1 MNTATLGL
9 FCLDDHQFQLR
20 LADTAQRV
28 YFQSTPLSREAL
40 QPLFDLTQSHYRV
53 KAPDLKQQGRDL
65 FNWFNQHTQGR
76 LAQLRQASPA
86 LALSIEIQVGEN
98 DLGLRHLPWELLHDG
113 KQFWCADALHL
124 FTPIRLASEHR
135 QDWQP
140 AKRPLQVLFMASSPE
155 DVQPVL
161 DFEAEEA
168 GILRATEQKPL
179 VLHVE
184 ESGSLQGL
192 EECLLA
198 LPDAPD
204 VLHLSGHAQLPAN
217 SEAVFLLENDEG
229 WLAPATA
236 AQLAKVLIHAERVP
250 RLLFLSGCETG
261 KADMNRDVLSFAER
275 LVQAQVPVVLGW
287 ALPVGDAAASQAA
300 AVLYEKLANGLDMAK
315 AVAAAR
321 QFLFEQNSPYW
332 HLLRCFAN
340 RSALNPLIAKGNI
353 RFVPPA
359 VTQQAFLD
367 AGNTIAVCKRENFV
381 GRRRLLQRSL
391 RQLRTLFGYA
401 GYGEG
406 ILLHGMGGLGKSST
420 AARLVERLSAT
431 HLKAV
436 HYGRLDEIS
445 LLASLR
451 KALNPQV
458 HTLLDD
464 PERSLYARL
473 YALFQPEANAYC
485 DKPLVIVLDDFEQN
499 IPKAQREHGKVN
511 AEDYEPQSLQVLHTV
526 LQAIHATYSDVRV
539 IITCRHA
546 VPIAAPY
553 VVHEARLTSLRDAEL
568 AKKLKRM
575 TGFQQATPTHRTQA
589 ITLADGNPRL
599 LEWLDQVLLNPQIAV
614 DELFARLQA
623 EALRFREAIL
633 LQALVDA
640 QSRAVRR
647 VIALTALYRVPV
659 PVAAVQALHDDP
671 HTEAY
676 LAQAVNVGLVEQSEE
691 QGQAHYF
698 VSSLLDTA
706 LAGELQDAEREV
718 LQAAAAQTIHEC
730 WGETGTE
737 AQRLEVVRLA
747 ITGKLANVAVEVGHR
762 LAFTMRDQ
770 NRWAEAESLCQ
781 QILQVSADFRI
792 FTTLAQVQQRLGK
805 GEAAK
810 AAIERAVSTTPPV
823 EHISDALR
831 RERALSFGAYADI
844 LEARG
849 QLDEALRIRTQE
861 QMPVYEQLG
870 EVREI
875 AITKGQIAD
884 ILQARGQLD
893 EALRIRTQEQMPV
906 YEQLGEVRSI
916 AITKGQIAD
925 ILQARGQ
932 LDEALRIRTQEQMPV
947 YEQLGEVREIA
958 ITKGKIAAILQ
969 ARGQLDEA
977 LRIRTQEQMPV
988 YEQLGEVREIAIT
1001 KGQIADILQ
1010 ARGQLD
1016 EALRIRTTDELP
1028 VYEQLGDTRALLV
1041 GRTNTALLLW
1051 QIDAEQHQAEIQNL
1065 LQLALADAK
1074 QMQIPEAE
1082 QIEGIMREI
1091 GMYGCNLN
1099 RA

>member
-20 LADTAQRV
+20 LADAAQRV

-86 LALSIEIQVGEN
+86 LALYIDIQQGTN

-113 KQFWCADALHL
+113 KQFCCADALHL
-124 FTPIRLASEHR
+124 FTPIRLASEHN
-135 QDWQP
+135 QNWQP

-179 VLHVE
+179 ALHVE

-229 WLAPATA
+229 FLQSATA
-236 AQLAKVLIHAERVP
+236 TQLAKVLIHAERVP

-275 LVQAQVPVVLGW
+275 LVQAQVPMVLGW

-300 AVLYEKLANGLDMAK
+300 AVLYEKLTNGLDMAK
-315 AVAAAR
+315 AVAATR
-321 QFLFEQNSPYW
+321 QFLFEQKSPYW

-340 RSALNPLIAKGNI
+340 RCALNSLIAKGKI

-381 GRRRLLQRSL
+381 GRRRLLQRGL

-406 ILLHGMGGLGKSST
+406 LLLYGMGGLGKSST
-420 AARLVERLSAT
+420 AARLLERLSAT

-473 YALFQPEANAYC
+473 YALFQPENNAYC

-499 IPKAQREHGKVN
+499 IPKAQREQGKVN
-511 AEDYEPQSLQVLHTV
+511 AEDYEPQSLQVLHSV
-526 LQAIHATYSDVRV
+526 LQAIHDSYSDVRV
-539 IITCRHA
+539 IITCRHD

-553 VVHEARLTSLRDAEL
+553 VVHKASLSALRDAEL
-568 AKKLKRM
+568 AKKLQRM
-575 TGFQQATPTHRTQA
+575 AGFQQATPAHRAQA

-659 PVAAVQALHDDP
+659 PLLVIETLSADAQTQH
-671 HTEAY
+671 H
-676 LAQAVNVGLVEQSEE
+676 LAQAVQVGLVEQSYE

-706 LAGELQDAEREV
+706 LAGELQDSERET
-718 LQAAAAQTIHEC
+718 LQATAAQALQGLWQEHLDENKDAEIL
-730 WGETGTE
+730 
-737 AQRLEVVRLA
+737 RLSLLGKQYNLA
-747 ITGKLANVAVEVGHR
+747 ADSTSR
-762 LAFTMRDQ
+762 LAFEMSVQ
-770 NRWAEAESLCQ
+770 CRWREAEKICTK
-781 QILQVSADFRI
+781 ILENLEDSRVL
-792 FTTLAQVQQRLGK
+792 TTLAQVQLRLGK
-805 GEAAK
+805 GILARNTIAK
-810 AAIERAVSTTPPV
+810 ALSNIQKIDSSNKEQLR
-823 EHISDALR
+823 ELGIS
-831 RERALSFGAYADI
+831 LSVYTDI
-844 LEARG
+844 LHIQGHKKAALKICQEQELKIFDKLDDEHAIAMTKLKIG
-849 QLDEALRIRTQE
+849 DFLKDDFKLDEAITI
-861 QMPVYEQLG
+861 YND
-870 EVREI
+870 EVLPTFIKLQDERSI
-875 AITKGQIAD
+875 AVTRGKIAD
-884 ILQARGQLD
+884 IFQILGHLNEALKIRYDEELPTYNKLQAFREAAITQSKIAEILYAKGQLN
-893 EALRIRTQEQMPV
+893 EALCI
-906 YEQLGEVRSI
+906 YENSVLPIVKELHDCEGKSLTHKNI
-916 AITKGQIAD
+916 AI
-925 ILQARGQ
+925 
-932 LDEALRIRTQEQMPV
+932 
-947 YEQLGEVREIA
+947 
-958 ITKGKIAAILQ
+958 
-969 ARGQLDEA
+969 
-977 LRIRTQEQMPV
+977 
-988 YEQLGEVREIAIT
+988 
-1001 KGQIADILQ
+1001 
-1010 ARGQLD
+1010 
-1016 EALRIRTTDELP
+1016 
-1028 VYEQLGDTRALLV
+1028 
-1041 GRTNTALLLW
+1041 LLW
-1051 QIDAEQHQAEIQNL
+1051 KIDAERHQAEIQNL

-1091 GMYGCNLN
+1091 GMV
-1099 RA
+1099 AT

>member
-893 EALRIRTQEQMPV
+893 EALRIRT
-906 YEQLGEVRSI
+906 
-916 AITKGQIAD
+916 
-925 ILQARGQ
+925 
-932 LDEALRIRTQEQMPV
+932 
-947 YEQLGEVREIA
+947 
-958 ITKGKIAAILQ
+958 
-969 ARGQLDEA
+969 
-977 LRIRTQEQMPV
+977 
-988 YEQLGEVREIAIT
+988 
-1001 KGQIADILQ
+1001 
-1010 ARGQLD
+1010 
-1016 EALRIRTTDELP
+1016 TDELP

>member
-9 FCLDDHQFQLR
+9 FRLDDHQFQLR
-20 LADTAQRV
+20 LADAAQRV

-40 QPLFDLTQSHYRV
+40 QPLFDLTQSHYHV

-65 FNWFNQHTQGR
+65 FNWFNRHTQGH

-86 LALSIEIQVGEN
+86 LALYIEIQQGAN

-113 KQFWCADALHL
+113 KQFCCADALHL
-124 FTPIRLASEHR
+124 FTPIRLASEHN
-135 QDWQP
+135 QNWQP

-179 VLHVE
+179 ALHVE

-204 VLHLSGHAQLPAN
+204 VLHLSGHAQLLAN

-229 WLAPATA
+229 FLQSATA
-236 AQLAKVLIHAERVP
+236 TQLAKVLIHAERVP

-261 KADMNRDVLSFAER
+261 KADMNRDVLSFAEN
-275 LVQAQVPVVLGW
+275 LVQAQVPMVLGW

-315 AVAAAR
+315 AVAATR

-340 RSALNPLIAKGNI
+340 RCALNPLIAKGKI

-367 AGNTIAVCKRENFV
+367 AGNTIAVCKREDFV

-391 RQLRTLFGYA
+391 RQLHTLFGYT

-406 ILLHGMGGLGKSST
+406 LLLYGMGGLGKSST
-420 AARLVERLSAT
+420 AARLLERLSAT

-473 YALFQPEANAYC
+473 YALFQPENNAYC

-499 IPKAQREHGKVN
+499 IPKAQREQGKVN
-511 AEDYEPQSLQVLHTV
+511 AQDYEPQSLQVLHSV
-526 LQAIHATYSDVRV
+526 LQAIHDSYSDVRV
-539 IITCRHA
+539 IITCRYD
-546 VPIAAPY
+546 VPIAVPY
-553 VVHEARLTSLRDAEL
+553 VVHKASLSALRDAEL
-568 AKKLKRM
+568 AKKLQRM
-575 TGFQQATPTHRTQA
+575 AGFQQATPAHRAQA

-659 PVAAVQALHDDP
+659 PL
-671 HTEAY
+671 
-676 LAQAVNVGLVEQSEE
+676 LAIETLSADTQTQYHLVQAVNVGLVEQSEE

-706 LAGELQDAEREV
+706 LARELQDAECEA
-718 LQAAAAQTIHEC
+718 LQAAAAQTIYEC

-747 ITGKLANVAVEVGHR
+747 VAGKVVSVAIEIGHR
-762 LAFTMRDQ
+762 LAFTMHYQ
-770 NRWAEAESLCQ
+770 YRWAEAESLCQ
-781 QILQVSADFRI
+781 QILQVSDDFRI
-792 FTTLAQVQQRLGK
+792 LRTLAQVQQRLGK

-810 AAIERAVSTTPPV
+810 AAIERAVSTTPPGDHV
-823 EHISDALR
+823 SDELR

-844 LEARG
+844 L
-849 QLDEALRIRTQE
+849 
-861 QMPVYEQLG
+861 
-870 EVREI
+870 
-875 AITKGQIAD
+875 K
-884 ILQARGQLD
+884 
-893 EALRIRTQEQMPV
+893 
-906 YEQLGEVRSI
+906 
-916 AITKGQIAD
+916 
-925 ILQARGQ
+925 
-932 LDEALRIRTQEQMPV
+932 
-947 YEQLGEVREIA
+947 
-958 ITKGKIAAILQ
+958 

-1028 VYEQLGDTRALLV
+1028 VYEQLGDTHALLV

-1051 QIDAEQHQAEIQNL
+1051 QIDAERHQAEIQNL

-1082 QIEGIMREI
+1082 QIEGIMQR
-1091 GMYGCNLN
+1091 LHSTPTQTAPKAN
-1099 RA
+1099 RVWQWLKGRFAGKG